1 MRQRLQTLNVSS
13 HPTVVLID
21 RKGTPQEPVAGI
33 ETDAKL
39 RPKIDALLSQ

>member
-1 MRQRLQTLNVSS
+1 MRQRLQTLNDSS

-21 RKGTPQEPVAGI
+21 RKGTSQEPLAGI
-33 ETDAKL
+33 ATGAKL